1 MFFIQNNFHQSQLFS
16 IPLFEYLQPIIEIL
30 QKNGLVF
37 SFLLVGLIM
46 YISYLVS
53 KNLTNHKI
61 PGAAI
66 AISFGLFVAY
76 LGNGE
81 KGIASIPIFS
91 GMAILGGSMLRDYS
105 IVSTA
110 LGASFTEIKKTGL
123 VGLLCLVIGTVLAY
137 VVGGSIA
144 FMMGYNDAKSIATI
158 GAGAC
163 TFIVGPVTGSAV
175 GASSSVI
182 AISIAIGV
190 IKSVIVT
197 IATPFVAK
205 KFGIIDPHN
214 AMIFGGLVGST
225 SGVSAGLAATDPKL
239 VPYGA
244 LTATFHTAMGCL
256 LCPSILYYLTLIIVQ

>member
-1 MFFIQNNFHQSQLFS
+1 MEDLLKI
-16 IPLFEYLQPIIEIL
+16 FE
-30 QKNGLVF
+30 KNGLVVA
-37 SFLLVGLIM
+37 FLFVGLIM
-46 YISYLVS
+46 WCSYFLAKTIT
-53 KNLTNHKI
+53 KNKI

-66 AISFGLFVAY
+66 AISIGLMMAY
-76 LGNGE
+76 YGKGE
-81 KGIASIPIFS
+81 KGIASIPAFS
-91 GMAILGGSMLRDYS
+91 GMALLGGSMLRDFS

-110 LGASFTEIKKTGL
+110 LGASFSEIKKTGL
-123 VGLLCLVIGTVLAY
+123 IGLLCLVIGTVLAFFS
-137 VVGGSIA
+137 GGLIGYS
-144 FMMGYNDAKSIATI
+144 MGYTDAKSFATI

-175 GASSSVI
+175 GATSEVI

-190 IKSVIVT
+190 IKSVFVT

-205 KFGIIDPHN
+205 QFGINNPHT

-244 LTATFHTAMGCL
+244 LTATFHTAVGCL
-256 LCPSILYYLTLIIVQ
+256 LCPSVLYFLVNYFL

>member
-1 MFFIQNNFHQSQLFS
+1 MTDLIKL
-16 IPLFEYLQPIIEIL
+16 LE
-30 QKNGLVF
+30 KNGLVF
-37 SFLLVGLIM
+37 AFLVVGLIM
-46 YISYLVS
+46 YLSYSIS
-53 KNLTNHKI
+53 KKLTKSRI

-66 AISFGLFVAY
+66 AISIGLVIAYFG
-76 LGNGE
+76 GDN
-81 KGIASIPIFS
+81 GIASIPAFS
-91 GMAILGGSMLRDYS
+91 GMAILGGSMLRDFS

-123 VGLLCLVIGTVLAY
+123 VGLLSLVIGTVVAFVLGGTIAY
-137 VVGGSIA
+137 L
-144 FMMGYNDAKSIATI
+144 MGYHDAKSVTTI

-175 GASSSVI
+175 GASSDVI

-190 IKSVIVT
+190 IKSIIVT
-197 IATPFVAK
+197 ISTAFLAK
-205 KFGIIDPHN
+205 PLGINNPQT

-244 LTATFHTAMGCL
+244 LTATFHTAIGCL
-256 LCPSILYYLTLIIVQ
+256 LCPSILYFIVHNILG

>member
-1 MFFIQNNFHQSQLFS
+1 MSD
-16 IPLFEYLQPIIEIL
+16 IIKLLE
-30 QKNGLVF
+30 KNGLLF
-37 SFLLVGLIM
+37 EFLVVGLIM
-46 YISYLVS
+46 YLYYYISKKITKS
-53 KNLTNHKI
+53 RI

-66 AISFGLFVAY
+66 AISIGLVIAYFG
-76 LGNGE
+76 GENGL
-81 KGIASIPIFS
+81 ASIPAFS
-91 GMAILGGSMLRDYS
+91 GMAILGGSMLRDFS

-123 VGLLCLVIGTVLAY
+123 VGLLSLVIGTVVAFIL
-137 VVGGSIA
+137 GGSIA
-144 FMMGYNDAKSIATI
+144 FLMGYHDAKSIATI

-175 GASSSVI
+175 GASSDVI

-190 IKSVIVT
+190 IKSIIVT
-197 IATPFVAK
+197 ISTSFLAK
-205 KFGIIDPHN
+205 PLGINNPQT

-225 SGVSAGLAATDPKL
+225 SGVSAGLAATDLKL

-256 LCPSILYYLTLIIVQ
+256 LCPSILYFIVNAMLR